1 MIRSDR
7 VFGLA
12 IVLVAL
18 AMIAGALQ
26 FQEPFFAS
34 GPVGPKVF
42 PILIAGLM
50 VLCGGLMM
58 ARPDPEPDWPHA
70 MSLLRIAVAVVVMVG
85 YAYAL
90 KPFGFLLPTAIAS
103 GVIAVL
109 IRPDA
114 LRATL
119 TGAGLSVGLFLIFKY
134 ALGLTLVPWRWP
146 F

>member
-1 MIRSDR
+1 MTRSDR
-7 VFGLA
+7 IFGLV

-18 AMIAGALQ
+18 AMIAGATQ

-42 PILIAGLM
+42 PMVIAGLM
-50 VLCGGLMM
+50 ILCGGIMM
-58 ARPDPEPDWPHA
+58 ARPDPEPDWPDTA
-70 MSLLRIAVAVVVMVG
+70 AAVRIAIAVVVMV
-85 YAYAL
+85 AYACML

-114 LRATL
+114 LRAAL
-119 TGAGLSVGLFLIFKY
+119 AGIGLSGGLYLIFKY
-134 ALGLTLVPWRWP
+134 ALGLGLVAWRWP